1 MSTTTKLGG
10 GAGTMVDN
18 GDGTVSY
25 RKFGSFSQEFRVRV
39 ADVTGFSVS
48 KGGRALER
56 TLKILGNGTELAAAS
71 VPHGVSEK
79 IEAYIRNHPD
89 FNASIQFGTANGN
102 LGQSLIADELIKLA
116 QLRDA
121 GILTDSEFAAQKAKL
136 LDR

>member
-1 MSTTTKLGG
+1 
-10 GAGTMVDN
+10 MVDN

-25 RKFGSFSQEFRVRV
+25 RKFGGFGQEFRVRV

-71 VPHGVSEK
+71 IPHGVSEK

-89 FNASIQFGTANGN
+89 FGGNVQAVASAGPPAPN
-102 LGQSLIADELIKLA
+102 LIADELIKLA
-116 QLRDA
+116 QLRD
-121 GILTDSEFAAQKAKL
+121 GGVLTDAEFSAQKVKL
-136 LDR
+136 LGR